1 MEKFILLLLFL
12 NFHIT
17 VYNQIIKGTVM
28 DQNTKTPITYASVY
42 FNTTFVQ
49 TYTDQNG
56 YFTLDISKYMS
67 MPLTVS
73 ALGYYSTTIND
84 FQTDKPLLI
93 YLSPKVFELKE
104 VVVIAKNNAKARRRN
119 LKFFKTVFLG
129 ITSNASKCQIT
140 NEKDII
146 IINNTDNDTIKA
158 FSSKPILIDNQAL
171 GYKISYYLD
180 RFEFNK
186 KDSSFL
192 FDGNIIFNED
202 LMTEKAK
209 KNNFER
215 RREIAYLGSRM
226 HFFRALW
233 ENNLDATGFT
243 IRDSTNEKLNV
254 DDLVIQNDNPLTKVK
269 DKYLSYPG
277 KLRIFYNRNLPTDIS
292 FLKDNVYFEKCGYF
306 DGTSIKWEGEMAA
319 FRIAD
324 WLPFEY
330 SVK

>member
-1 MEKFILLLLFL
+1 MKKYILFLLLFFS
-12 NFHIT
+12 FHIT

-28 DQNTKTPITYASVY
+28 DQNTKSPITYASVY
-42 FNTTFVQ
+42 FNTTFIQ

-56 YFTLDISKYMS
+56 YFTLDISKYIS

-104 VVVIAKNNAKARRRN
+104 VVVTAKNSAKTRRRN
-119 LKFFKTVFLG
+119 LKLFKTVFLG

-180 RFEFNK
+180 RFEFYK
-186 KDSSFL
+186 KSSSF
-192 FDGNIIFNED
+192 FFEGNIIC
-202 LMTEKAK
+202 
-209 KNNFER
+209 KNNR
-215 RREIAYLGSRM
+215 
-226 HFFRALW
+226 
-233 ENNLDATGFT
+233 
-243 IRDSTNEKLNV
+243 
-254 DDLVIQNDNPLTKVK
+254 
-269 DKYLSYPG
+269 
-277 KLRIFYNRNLPTDIS
+277 
-292 FLKDNVYFEKCGYF
+292 
-306 DGTSIKWEGEMAA
+306 
-319 FRIAD
+319 
-324 WLPFEY
+324 
-330 SVK
+330 